1 MSGITKGMKKCD
13 RYRILYEKHL
23 RTIQLLETGKS
34 IREIA
39 EMLEVSLSYVSKI
52 KCDYEY
58 NGLAALEIYERGKP
72 WGDEGRK
79 VTAEELKLTKI
90 IDF

>member
-1 MSGITKGMKKCD
+1 MSDIIKGMKKRE
-13 RYRILYEKHL
+13 RYRILYEKRL
-23 RTIQLLETGKS
+23 RTIQLLEMGMSLK
-34 IREIA
+34 EIA
-39 EMLEVSLSYVSKI
+39 SLLDVSQGYVSKI

-58 NGLAALEIYERGKP
+58 NGLAALEMYEHGKP

>member
-1 MSGITKGMKKCD
+1 MSVITKGMKKCD
-13 RYRILYEKHL
+13 RYRILYENRL

-34 IREIA
+34 IGEIA
-39 EMLEVSLSYVSKI
+39 EMLEVSLSYI

-58 NGLAALEIYERGKP
+58 NGLAALEMYERGKP